1 MRVRKGDGRSGDLAE
16 ARFQCWAGFPFPF
29 STKLERHSFMAHLA
43 PLNPTSSNVMRYET
57 GQSVHAGTAQP
68 TVLVATVD
76 TAIANSMREL
86 LEMYPLRT
94 VWAKGV
100 DEVKSAL
107 ARENVAACFFG
118 FWLVDGTYRDVV
130 RHLRRQQVEIPAIVV
145 CEPACPHEY
154 RDYLAALNIRAFDFI
169 CHPYRKSDMERILR
183 TAISERG
190 KLVRLQTQTGNP
202 TYTATAENSSDLHKA
217 G

>member
-1 MRVRKGDGRSGDLAE
+1 MPVRRGDGQSGNLAE
-16 ARFQCWAGFPFPF
+16 ARFEGWAGFPFPF
-29 STKLERHSFMAHLA
+29 STKLEGHSFMAHLA
-43 PLNPTSSNVMRYET
+43 PLNPPSSSVLRYET
-57 GQSVHAGTAQP
+57 GQSVHAGTVQP

-76 TAIANSMREL
+76 TAITNSMREL

-94 VWAKGV
+94 LWAKGV
-100 DEVKSAL
+100 DEVKSLL
-107 ARENVAACFFG
+107 ARENVAACFCG

-145 CEPACPHEY
+145 CAPACPHEY

-169 CHPYRKSDMERILR
+169 CYPYRKTDMERILR
-183 TAISERG
+183 AAITERG
-190 KLVRLQTQTGNP
+190 QLVRLQTQFGIPAYATG
-202 TYTATAENSSDLHKA
+202 NSSDLHQA

>member
-1 MRVRKGDGRSGDLAE
+1 MRVRKGDGQSGNLAE
-16 ARFQCWAGFPFPF
+16 ARFEGWASFPFPF
-29 STKLERHSFMAHLA
+29 STKLERHSFMANLA
-43 PLNPTSSNVMRYET
+43 PLNPTSSRVMRYET
-57 GQSVHAGTAQP
+57 GQSIHIGSAQP
-68 TVLVATVD
+68 TILVATVD
-76 TAIANSMREL
+76 NAIANSMREL
-86 LEMYPLRT
+86 LEIYPLRT

-100 DEVKSAL
+100 DEVKSVL
-107 ARENVAACFFG
+107 ARENVAACFCG

-169 CHPYRKSDMERILR
+169 CHPYRKTDMERILR

-190 KLVRLQTQTGNP
+190 KLVRLQTQSGNP
-202 TYTATAENSSDLHKA
+202 TYTAENPSDLHKA

>member
-1 MRVRKGDGRSGDLAE
+1 
-16 ARFQCWAGFPFPF
+16 
-29 STKLERHSFMAHLA
+29 MAHLA
-43 PLNPTSSNVMRYET
+43 PLNPNSSSAIRHES
-57 GQSVHAGTAQP
+57 GQIIHNGLAQP

-76 TAIANSMREL
+76 TAITNSMREL

-94 VWAKGV
+94 IWAKGV
-100 DEVKSAL
+100 DEVRAVL
-107 ARENVAACFFG
+107 AREQVAACFCG

-130 RHLRRQQVEIPAIVV
+130 RHLKRQPVEIPAIIV
-145 CEPACPHEY
+145 CAPACPHEY

-169 CHPYRKSDMERILR
+169 CHPYRKTDMERILR

-190 KLVRLQTQTGNP
+190 ELVRVSGPTGTSP
-202 TYTATAENSSDLHKA
+202 VALDIASDLRRA